1 MEFSK
6 DNSDITVLIV
16 IIISL
21 IASYKVSEEFPVILV
36 LMSLTGILGKKWV
49 SAVMI
54 LSSLGFLEFHL
65 ISLIQ
70 FLIVSIA
77 ASISLVLEVSYSVW
91 LTLGVS
97 LIVTDIEPVFQL
109 LTLIALLVTIR
120 YFKLEVRGFIVSG
133 IALLVT
139 EALVSL
145 PVMDVSYFDLL
156 TGVVGVASE
165 NVNMPKRSPY
175 LVPLI
180 PALFF
185 ATYGIPDGVYWADST
200 SFLFK
205 YSPFSL
211 WIPGSFYYPR
221 VNDFLLCFF
230 LDKPYYFFILA
241 MVYLSGVLSYHAFK
255 SMGIKYPLP
264 MSLVYSLLFP
274 FNSPYIMIPY
284 VVSPALLFLGK
295 VKSDRRYLSVSLPIV
310 ALSSTTLMFPLV
322 AYLLSS
328 MNRGLRWVNFLAFL
342 GISAFWI
349 LPYALLG
356 FPSKPTS
363 QWSYLF
369 LFAGIASLSIYLGGK
384 RLPSFILLVSSIV
397 IALHLPFS
405 SGFYPLLII
414 SALYLAT
421 TVENFRALIVGITL
435 LLLLASQAGYA
446 YSVNNAP
453 SIHIPDLEN
462 GYVYWV
468 GNYSLLSPLPLTN
481 KTYANYVVNESA
493 GQVNITKVI
502 GKSPYFKVLEI
513 NYSSPVFLLPED
525 STVQEF
531 ADYVLWQVGNDSSL
545 MISYP
550 FYSSEKWVSVKTN
563 ESVNLEAQYQNGTFS
578 SLKGEKFNLTSSLS
592 FLELVHEG
600 EGEVIN
606 VSVEIY
612 NGSLVR
618 LGHFVGK
625 PQCLVKPDFAGVVID
640 VNSSYPFLLKVSN
653 ISGLVFYLHGKQLS
667 PMKTYLMKGQIT
679 LIGTFLGEKYLYV
692 GLVVTLVSYVSV
704 LMPWRRIM
712 SITKGKKI
720 GST

>member
-6 DNSDITVLIV
+6 DNSDITALIAV
-16 IIISL
+16 VISL
-21 IASYKVSEEFPVILV
+21 VVSYKVNEEFPVL
-36 LMSLTGILGKKWV
+36 LLLTSLTGILGKKWV
-49 SAVMI
+49 SAATI
-54 LSSLGFLEFHL
+54 LSSLGFLEFQL
-65 ISLIQ
+65 ISPIQFVLVSIAVSISLI
-70 FLIVSIA
+70 
-77 ASISLVLEVSYSVW
+77 LEVSYSVW
-91 LTLGVS
+91 LTMGVS
-97 LIVTDIEPVFQL
+97 LVVTSVEPVFQL
-109 LTLIALLVTIR
+109 LTLITLLVVMR
-120 YFKLEVRGFIVSG
+120 YFKLEVKGFLVSG
-133 IALLVT
+133 IAFLIIS
-139 EALVSL
+139 ALVNL

-156 TGVVGVASE
+156 TGVVGVVSE
-165 NVNMPKRSPY
+165 NFNIPKRSPY
-175 LVPLI
+175 LAPLI

-185 ATYGIPDGVYWADST
+185 AAYGIPNGVYWADST

-230 LDKPYYFFILA
+230 LDKPYYIFVLI
-241 MVYLSGVLSYHAFK
+241 MVYLSGVFSYHAFK
-255 SMGIKYPLP
+255 SMGLKYPLP
-264 MSLVYSLLFP
+264 LSLVYSLLFP
-274 FNSPYIMIPY
+274 FNSPYIMVPY
-284 VVSPALLFLGK
+284 MVSPALLLLGK
-295 VKSDRRYLSVSLPIV
+295 VKSDRKYLSVSLPLV
-310 ALSSTTLMFPLV
+310 ALSSTTLIFPLV

-328 MNRGLRWVNFLAFL
+328 INRGLKWVNFLAFL

-356 FPSKPTS
+356 FPSEPTS

-397 IALHLPFS
+397 IVLHLPFS
-405 SGFYPLLII
+405 SGFYPLVII
-414 SALYLAT
+414 SALYLAN
-421 TVENFRALIVGITL
+421 TVENFRALIVGTTL

-446 YSVNNAP
+446 YSVYNAP

-493 GQVNITKVI
+493 GQVNITKVL

-531 ADYVLWQVGNDSSL
+531 VDYVLWQVGNDSSL

-592 FLELVHEG
+592 FLKLVHRG

-640 VNSSYPFLLKVSN
+640 VNSSYPFLLKVNN

-667 PMKTYLMKGQIT
+667 PMKTYLMKGHIT
-679 LIGTFLGEKYLYV
+679 LIGTFPGEKYLYV

-712 SITKGKKI
+712 SITKDKEI